1 MKTIEVS
8 IKGISG
14 LLQNRFPEED
24 QETKVRKKSATSND
38 QDIQKCLYRLSDGT
52 IYQPSSHIIG
62 TLKAA
67 SAKFRIK
74 DQGKSTYK
82 NIVGGGA
89 VIVEPDA
96 IPHVFQKW
104 EIDSRPIVNQATKGR
119 RIKKRPLF
127 REWVLSFRLI
137 VDEEDIPLEV
147 LKEIIDLAG
156 RRVGIGDYRPQK
168 GGPFGRFMVTR
179 FEEKD

>member
-1 MKTIEVS
+1 MKTIEVT

-24 QETKVRKKSATSND
+24 ETTKVKKKSATSND
-38 QDIQKCLYRLSDGT
+38 SDIEKSLYRLSDGT

-67 SAKFRIK
+67 GSKFRVK

-82 NIVGGGA
+82 NIIGGGA
-89 VIVEPDA
+89 VIIEPDC

-104 EIDSRPIVNQATKGR
+104 EINSRPVVNLTTRGR

-127 REWVLSFRLI
+127 RDWSLSFKMI
-137 VDEEDIPLEV
+137 VDEEDLPIEV
-147 LKEIIDLAG
+147 LKEVLDLAG

-168 GGPFGRFMVTR
+168 GGPFGRFNISR
-179 FEEKD
+179 FQVQ